1 MERRIV
7 RRSQTSFVSPTGAA
21 LHGRSWEP
29 ASPRRLLLLVHDLG
43 EHSGRWDPI
52 GAWFAA
58 RDFVVYA
65 FDQSGH
71 GRSAGPRGRGDPS
84 RWLAEL
90 DGFAA
95 RVTAQHPDL
104 PLALLAGGTG
114 ALVVLRWLAETKPAV
129 AAAALVGAPLDPEL
143 PIRPLPSPWRRALGR
158 IRPRWALA
166 PPLDSAAL
174 SRDPTVGRDYREDAR
189 VVARIPARTVV
200 ALCELAARAQGESA
214 PFPLLLAHGEA
225 DPLAPVRAVRRF
237 YERLPGAENG
247 LRIYPRL
254 RHEILHEP
262 EREAVLQDLLEW
274 LEQRGL

>member
-7 RRSQTSFVSPTGAA
+7 RRSQTSFVGPTGAA
-21 LHGRSWEP
+21 LHGCSWEP
-29 ASPRRLLLLVHDLG
+29 ASPRRRLLLVHDLG

-58 RDFVVYA
+58 RDFAVYA

-71 GRSAGPRGRGDPS
+71 GRSAGSRGLGDPDG
-84 RWLAEL
+84 WLAEL

-104 PLALLAGGTG
+104 PLALLGGGTG
-114 ALVVLRWLAETKPAV
+114 ALIALRWLIEAKPAV

-143 PIRPLPSPWRRALGR
+143 PIRPLPAPWRRALGR

-166 PPLDSAAL
+166 PPLDPTAL

-189 VVARIPARTVV
+189 VVARVPARTVV
-200 ALCELAARAQGESA
+200 ALRELAACVQGESV
-214 PFPLLLAHGEA
+214 PFPLWLAHGEA
-225 DPLAPVRAVRRF
+225 DSLAPVRAARRF
-237 YERLPGAENG
+237 YERLPGAEHC
-247 LRIYPRL
+247 LRVYPQL

-262 EREAVLQDLLEW
+262 ENETVLQELLQW
-274 LEQRGL
+274 LEARGL